1 MENKKNV
8 PAIRFK
14 GFTCIWVSKKF
25 DKTFST
31 LSNNTLSRADLNY
44 EKGSTKN
51 VHYGDI
57 LIKFGECTDVDRKD
71 IPYISDEKIADKYI
85 ASRLQDGDIVFADTA
100 EDVMVGKCTE
110 LFNVKEQPII
120 SGLHTIPCH
129 PLFPFSTGYL
139 GYFLNSSAY
148 HTQLLSL
155 MQGIKVVGIS
165 KTAIK
170 ETNVSFPENT
180 DEQQAI
186 GNFFQNI
193 DRLINTSQAKL
204 DKLKTL
210 KKACLEK
217 MFPKNGSTIPKLR
230 FKGFAEEWKPS
241 KLNEIL
247 RMHPFKPYLA
257 KPILGGKYAII
268 QQGDNP
274 IVGYANGEP
283 FYDYKNVVLFGDHTL
298 SLYKPRAPFFVATD
312 GIRILSGDEVND
324 GDYLLCL
331 LVQNR
336 PNSEGYKRYY
346 SSLVNKQCF
355 ITINQQEQIKI
366 GKLFKTTDDLIA
378 KTEQKINKLK
388 NIKKACL
395 DKMFVNRED

>member
-1 MENKKNV
+1 MTMENKKNV
-8 PAIRFK
+8 PEIRFK
-14 GFTCIWVSKKF
+14 GFDKLWNKTEMSEVATFNPKAELPEIFEYVDLESVVGTEMISHRTEHKLSAPSRAQRLAKRGDLFYQTVRPYQKNNYLF
-25 DKTFST
+25 DKD
-31 LSNNTLSRADLNY
+31 RDNY
-44 EKGSTKN
+44 
-51 VHYGDI
+51 V
-57 LIKFGECTDVDRKD
+57 
-71 IPYISDEKIADKYI
+71 
-85 ASRLQDGDIVFADTA
+85 
-100 EDVMVGKCTE
+100 
-110 LFNVKEQPII
+110 
-120 SGLHTIPCH
+120 
-129 PLFPFSTGYL
+129 FSTGYAQL
-139 GYFLNSSAY
+139 RPHGNGCFLLA
-148 HTQLLSL
+148 L
-155 MQGIKVVGIS
+155 MQGEMFIKTVLNNCTGTSYPAISSTDLSKIKVS
-165 KTAIK
+165 TPDK
-170 ETNVSFPENT
+170 
-180 DEQQAI
+180 DEQKAI
-186 GNFFQNI
+186 GNYFQNI
-193 DRLINTSQAKL
+193 DRLINTSQTKL
-204 DKLKTL
+204 DKLKTI

-346 SSLVNKQCF
+346 SSLVDKQCC
-355 ITINQQEQIKI
+355 ITINQREQIKI
-366 GKLFKTTDDLIA
+366 GRLFKTTDDLIA

-395 DKMFVNRED
+395 AKMFVNTED